1 MDFFA
6 QIFNNKI
13 LWISIFACFL
23 AQFIKIFTGKE
34 KRIDFSRIAMSGGM
48 PSSHSSFVT
57 SLSTLV
63 GMDRGFDSVEFAIC
77 VVFALIVM
85 YDASGV
91 RRAVGKQA
99 AILNKIV
106 EDLQNKLQEVCDD
119 SAMVQKYKDEAADY
133 ICGKYNWDE
142 VVKRTLELYEK

>member
-63 GMDRGFDSVEFAIC
+63 GMDRCFDSVEFAIC

-106 EDLQNKLQEVCDD
+106 EDLQNKKHIEHETLKELVGHTPKEVIFG
-119 SAMVQKYKDEAADY
+119 AVLGILVAIIMV
-133 ICGKYNWDE
+133 
-142 VVKRTLELYEK
+142 

>member
-1 MDFFA
+1 MDFLT

-13 LWISIFACFL
+13 LWTSIFACFL

-34 KRIDFSRIAMSGGM
+34 KRIEFSRILMSGGM

-57 SLSTLV
+57 CLSTLV
-63 GMDRGFDSVEFAIC
+63 GTYNGFDSVEFAIC

-106 EDLQNKLQEVCDD
+106 ADLQHKKHIENETLKELVGHTPKEVIIG
-119 SAMVQKYKDEAADY
+119 ALLGIMVGIIMA
-133 ICGKYNWDE
+133 
-142 VVKRTLELYEK
+142 

>member
-1 MDFFA
+1 MDFFT
-6 QIFNNKI
+6 QVFDNHI

-34 KRIDFSRIAMSGGM
+34 KVVDFPRIFMSGGM

-57 SLSTLV
+57 SLSTSV
-63 GMDRGFDSVEFAIC
+63 GIYSGFDSVEFVIS

-106 EDLQNKLQEVCDD
+106 EDLQNKKHIEHETLKELVGHTPKEVILG
-119 SAMVQKYKDEAADY
+119 A
-133 ICGKYNWDE
+133 ILGI
-142 VVKRTLELYEK
+142 VVGAIMA

>member
-1 MDFFA
+1 MEFFS
-6 QIFNNKI
+6 QLFSNKI
-13 LWISIFACFL
+13 LWTSIFACFL

-34 KRIDFSRIAMSGGM
+34 KRIDFSRIVMSGGM

-63 GMDRGFDSVEFAIC
+63 GLNKGFDSIEFSIC
-77 VVFALIVM
+77 TVFALIVM

-99 AILNKIV
+99 KIINQIVQDLQKRKHIEHEMLKELVGHTPKEVIFGAILGIV
-106 EDLQNKLQEVCDD
+106 VALLM
-119 SAMVQKYKDEAADY
+119 A
-133 ICGKYNWDE
+133 
-142 VVKRTLELYEK
+142 

>member
-34 KRIDFSRIAMSGGM
+34 KRIDFKRIIISGGM

-57 SLSTLV
+57 SLAMLV
-63 GMDRGFDSVEFAIC
+63 GFDKGFASTEFAITA
-77 VVFALIVM
+77 VFAIIVM

-99 AILNKIV
+99 TILNKILD
-106 EDLQNKLQEVCDD
+106 DLHHKKHIEQKRLKELIGHTPKEVLFGALLGIIIGIVM
-119 SAMVQKYKDEAADY
+119 S
-133 ICGKYNWDE
+133 
-142 VVKRTLELYEK
+142 

>member
-1 MDFFA
+1 MDFLT
-6 QIFNNKI
+6 QIFSNKI
-13 LWISIFACFL
+13 LWTSIFACFL

-34 KRIDFSRIAMSGGM
+34 KRIEFSRILMSGGM

-63 GMDRGFDSVEFAIC
+63 GIYNGFDSVEFAIC

-106 EDLQNKLQEVCDD
+106 GDLQHKKHIEHETLKELVGHTPKEVIIG
-119 SAMVQKYKDEAADY
+119 ALLGIAVGIIMA
-133 ICGKYNWDE
+133 
-142 VVKRTLELYEK
+142 

>member
-6 QIFNNKI
+6 QLFNNQI
-13 LWISIFACFL
+13 LWTSIFACFL

-34 KRIDFSRIAMSGGM
+34 KLVDFSRIFMSGGM

-57 SLSTLV
+57 SLSTLI
-63 GMDRGFDSVEFAIC
+63 GINQGFDSVEFAMC
-77 VVFALIVM
+77 AVFALIVM

-106 EDLQNKLQEVCDD
+106 EDLNNKKHIEHETLKELVGHTPKEVIFGAILGIIVGVIM
-119 SAMVQKYKDEAADY
+119 S
-133 ICGKYNWDE
+133 
-142 VVKRTLELYEK
+142 

>member
-1 MDFFA
+1 MNFLSQLFS
-6 QIFNNKI
+6 NRI
-13 LWISIFACFL
+13 LWVSIFACFL
-23 AQFIKIFTGKE
+23 AQFIKIFTGSE
-34 KRIDFSRIAMSGGM
+34 KRVDFSRIFMSGGM

-63 GMDRGFDSVEFAIC
+63 GIYKGFDSVEFAIC
-77 VVFALIVM
+77 TVFALIVM

-106 EDLQNKLQEVCDD
+106 KDLQNKKHVEHETLKELVGHTPKEVIFG
-119 SAMVQKYKDEAADY
+119 A
-133 ICGKYNWDE
+133 ILGI
-142 VVKRTLELYEK
+142 VVGVIMA